1 MQNAITK
8 PCEQDK
14 VRREMKL
21 TKIAVQNYR
30 SFSEKTELVL
40 SGGMNAMVGPNNCGK
55 SNLLSAVGMALDPD
69 YEFDRR
75 HDVPGQRRFAFP
87 RSTLTFQCEGT
98 SPAEKTL
105 LRYVE
110 AYERS
115 VGGFKGSTYAQDG
128 LLRFVVAYRLTQ
140 TAATRQEYFAA
151 RGVGDRRGDPDL
163 NQKARRQ
170 FGKII
175 RFAAVDSGQSLPSL
189 LGGKFREILHAVL
202 KEHLHEEFADAE
214 ATREQYVAGLQ
225 KQLLAPMRE
234 KVLQVAARLFP
245 EICDVDL
252 VPSVSGIDETLSN
265 IDINIR
271 DSVESALRHKGTGV
285 AGGVLVALLRYLADS
300 SRQSLV
306 FAIEEPETF
315 LHPAAQEKLRDDL
328 ELLAERDDV
337 TLLVTT
343 HSPFVLSR
351 AEKAQVVSISK
362 RDDGVSHIE
371 ASASGSEHL
380 SSAITALFRDSTIP
394 DLLDRYAAIP
404 STADA
409 ILLVEG
415 TTDRDFLATAA
426 CILGVEAPLAR
437 IHVLPTGGTEKLV
450 AQAVLL
456 HAEAKQPVWVL
467 VDSDENGRHARDAL
481 TKRFG
486 FARDDVL
493 EYGKFLAGLPGA
505 ESEWLFP
512 AELMQ
517 RFVDAQGEE
526 KILKS
531 KQKISGQ
538 FRYDFTPA
546 GKEIFPSWLN
556 EYATREDMHG
566 WQPVLDAL
574 LKKLSTKLRTHRCV

>member
-1 MQNAITK
+1 
-8 PCEQDK
+8 
-14 VRREMKL
+14 MKL
-21 TKIAVQNYR
+21 TRISVQNYR
-30 SFSEKTELVL
+30 SFSEKSELAL

-69 YEFDRR
+69 YKFDRR
-75 HDVPGQRRFAFP
+75 HDVPGQRRYAFP
-87 RSTLTFQCEGT
+87 RSTLTFQCEGK
-98 SPAEKTL
+98 SRAERTL

-110 AYERS
+110 EYERS
-115 VGGFKGSTYAQDG
+115 VSGFKGSTYAQDG

-140 TAATRQEYFAA
+140 TGATRQEYFAA
-151 RGVGDRRGDPDL
+151 RGVGDLRGDANL
-163 NQKARRQ
+163 NQRALRQ
-170 FGKII
+170 FRKVI
-175 RFAAVDSGQSLPSL
+175 RFAAVDSGQSLSSL

-214 ATREQYVAGLQ
+214 ATRARYVAGLQ

-234 KVLQVAARLFP
+234 KVFEVAARLFP

-252 VPSVSGIDETLSN
+252 VPSVSGIEETLSN
-265 IDINIR
+265 VDITIR
-271 DSVESALRHKGTGV
+271 DSVESALRHEGTGV
-285 AGGVLVALLRYLADS
+285 SGGVLVALLRYLADS

-306 FAIEEPETF
+306 LAIEEPEAF
-315 LHPAAQEKLRDDL
+315 LHPAAQESLRDDL

-337 TLLVTT
+337 TLLVAT

-362 RDDGVSHIE
+362 REDGVSQIE
-371 ASASGSEHL
+371 ASASGSQHL

-394 DLLDRYAAIP
+394 DLLDRYASIP
-404 STADA
+404 ATADA

-415 TTDRDFLATAA
+415 TTDRDFLAIATR
-426 CILGVEAPLAR
+426 ILGVDASMAR

-456 HAEAKQPVWVL
+456 HAEAKQPVWAL
-467 VDSDENGRHARDAL
+467 LDSDDNGRRARDAL

-486 FARDDVL
+486 FARNDVL
-493 EYGKFLAGLPGA
+493 MYGKFLNELANA

-517 RFVDAQGEE
+517 RFVEEQGEE
-526 KILKS
+526 RVLKS
-531 KQKISGQ
+531 KHRIGDQ

-546 GKEIFPSWLN
+546 GKEMFPCWLN
-556 EYATREDMHG
+556 NCATREDMRG
-566 WQPVLDAL
+566 WQPVLTTL
-574 LKKLSTKLRTHRCV
+574 VEKLPK